1 MRRIWLWALSRK
13 LMTAKRR
20 EITKIVDIRGF
31 GIPEKVPTE
40 FNHDVTPEDELLK
53 NYDLDHRT
61 IKSVSF

>member
-1 MRRIWLWALSRK
+1 MGVIWFNLV
-13 LMTAKRR
+13 MIAKHS
-20 EITKIVDIRGF
+20 EITIIVDIIGF
-31 GIPEKVPTE
+31 GIPIEEVPIE

>member
-1 MRRIWLWALSRK
+1 
-13 LMTAKRR
+13 MTAKRR

-31 GIPEKVPTE
+31 GIPEKVPIE